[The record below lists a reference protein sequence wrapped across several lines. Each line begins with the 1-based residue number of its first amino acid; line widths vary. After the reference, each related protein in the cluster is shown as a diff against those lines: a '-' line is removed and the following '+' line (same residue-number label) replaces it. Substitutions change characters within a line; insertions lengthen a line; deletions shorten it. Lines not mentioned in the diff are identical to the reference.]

1 MNSSIA
7 PQYLDIGRPSQ
18 GGSDKYSSLAGF
30 TECSQKCQST
40 YANPMLDSSCPS
52 YCNFYDSYST
62 VKNIYS
68 PNTIYIPPNSA
79 ARIYNYPI
87 GVNADYM
94 VTQPQIVNWSGKLQS
109 NNLSGQPLSMNSDSL
124 MNKLTSN
131 LASMKAK
138 LSELVDIQSQ
148 VKKAAQDFV
157 LANNIQK
164 GVLST
169 GVTRL
174 AERSKALNS
183 DIANMNN
190 DNITTAVNIAPFTVR
205 NDAQNAAVVNAREN
219 SQRIAKD
226 AQAINNQIIL
236 LNDLGS
242 QRAMQAGPAQ
252 SDNLG
257 AESFRYNRRGNF
269 GKNWSVM

>member
-1 MNSSIA
+1 MSSLTS
-7 PQYLDIGRPSQ
+7 PLYDDKGQSQ
-18 GGSDKYSSLAGF
+18 CGSEKYSSLAGL
-30 TECSQKCQST
+30 TECSQKCKST
-40 YANPMLDSSCPS
+40 YANPMMDSSCPS

-62 VKNIYS
+62 VKNVYS
-68 PNTIYIPPNSA
+68 PNTMYIPPNSA

-87 GVNADYM
+87 GVNSDYI
-94 VTQPQIVNWSGKLQS
+94 VSQPQIVNWSGKLQS
-109 NNLSGQPLSMNSDSL
+109 NNLSGQPLAMNPSSL
-124 MNKLTSN
+124 MSKLTSN

-148 VKKAAQDFV
+148 VKRAAQDFA

-164 GVLST
+164 GTLST

-174 AERSKALNS
+174 AERSKTLNA
-183 DIANMNN
+183 DISNMNN
-190 DNITTAVNIAPFTVR
+190 ENITTAGNIAPFTVR
-205 NDAQNAAVVNAREN
+205 NDAQNSAVMSAREN

-236 LNDLGS
+236 LNDLS
-242 QRAMQAGPAQ
+242 SHRAMQAGPAQ

-257 AESFRYNRRGNF
+257 AESFRYRRSRQEKG
-269 GKNWSVM
+269 VTL